1 MAYPSKDF
9 LEEVKRYDILFEDFH
24 KTARDGILRIFGVV
38 EKFAAVLEKNFPNSD
53 KDVIRKFAKSR
64 TIARVNA
71 IARKLANDR
80 LESLRAKRKKIE
92 FAHSCKPSS
101 KEVEKK
107 KAEVEKNK
115 ALAKK
120 ILNKAKKAL
129 TKKSSVKK
137 SPAEKTLAKKAPVK
151 NAPIKKAPVK
161 KTPVKKAPV
170 KKAPIQKAPIRKAPT
185 IRKAPIKKTKNKNPI
200 KKAPDKTVPD
210 KKSALNEVND

>member
-9 LEEVKRYDILFEDFH
+9 LEEVKQYDILFEEFH
-24 KTARDGILRIFGVV
+24 KTAPDGILRIFGVV

-101 KEVEKK
+101 IQVEKK
-107 KAEVEKNK
+107 KA
-115 ALAKK
+115 AAKR
-120 ILNKAKKAL
+120 LLTKAKKSL
-129 TKKSSVKK
+129 TKKSSAKK
-137 SPAEKTLAKKAPVK
+137 SPAEKA
-151 NAPIKKAPVK
+151 
-161 KTPVKKAPV
+161 PVKKAPV
-170 KKAPIQKAPIRKAPT
+170 KKAPVKKAPVKTAPVKTAPIQKAPIRKAPRL
-185 IRKAPIKKTKNKNPI
+185 RKPPI
-200 KKAPDKTVPD
+200 KKAKVKNPINKAPDKESP
-210 KKSALNEVND
+210 LNEVND

>member
-9 LEEVKRYDILFEDFH
+9 LEEVKQYDILFEEFH
-24 KTARDGILRIFGVV
+24 KSAPDGILRIFGVV

-101 KEVEKK
+101 IEVEKK
-107 KAEVEKNK
+107 KA
-115 ALAKK
+115 AAKK
-120 ILNKAKKAL
+120 LLNKAKKSL
-129 TKKSSVKK
+129 TKKSSAKK
-137 SPAEKTLAKKAPVK
+137 SPAEKA
-151 NAPIKKAPVK
+151 
-161 KTPVKKAPV
+161 PVKKAPV
-170 KKAPIQKAPIRKAPT
+170 KKAPVKKAPVKTAPVKTAPIQKAPIRKAPR
-185 IRKAPIKKTKNKNPI
+185 IRKPPI
-200 KKAPDKTVPD
+200 KKAKVKNPINKAPD
-210 KKSALNEVND
+210 KKSPLNEVND

>member
-9 LEEVKRYDILFEDFH
+9 LEEVKQYDILFEEFH
-24 KTARDGILRIFGVV
+24 KTAPDGILRIFGVV

-101 KEVEKK
+101 IEVEKK
-107 KAEVEKNK
+107 KA
-115 ALAKK
+115 AAKR
-120 ILNKAKKAL
+120 LLTKAKKSL
-129 TKKSSVKK
+129 TKKSSAKK
-137 SPAEKTLAKKAPVK
+137 SPAEKA
-151 NAPIKKAPVK
+151 
-161 KTPVKKAPV
+161 PVKKAPV
-170 KKAPIQKAPIRKAPT
+170 KKAPVKKAPVKKAPVKTAPIQKAPIRKAPR
-185 IRKAPIKKTKNKNPI
+185 IRKPPI
-200 KKAPDKTVPD
+200 KKAKVKNPINKAPD
-210 KKSALNEVND
+210 KKSPLNEVND

>member
-9 LEEVKRYDILFEDFH
+9 LEEVKQYDILFEEFH
-24 KTARDGILRIFGVV
+24 KTAPDGILRIFGVV

-101 KEVEKK
+101 IEVEKK
-107 KAEVEKNK
+107 KA
-115 ALAKK
+115 AAKR
-120 ILNKAKKAL
+120 LLTKAKKSL
-129 TKKSSVKK
+129 TKKSS
-137 SPAEKTLAKKAPVK
+137 AKKA
-151 NAPIKKAPVK
+151 
-161 KTPVKKAPV
+161 PVKKAPV
-170 KKAPIQKAPIRKAPT
+170 KKAPVKKAPVKKAPVKKAPVKTAPVKTAPIQKAPIRKAPR
-185 IRKAPIKKTKNKNPI
+185 IRKPPI
-200 KKAPDKTVPD
+200 KKAKVKNPINKAPD
-210 KKSALNEVND
+210 KKSPLNEVND

>member
-9 LEEVKRYDILFEDFH
+9 LEEVKQYDILFEEFH
-24 KTARDGILRIFGVV
+24 KTAPDGILRIFGVV

-101 KEVEKK
+101 IEVEKK
-107 KAEVEKNK
+107 KA
-115 ALAKK
+115 AAKK
-120 ILNKAKKAL
+120 LLNKAKKAI
-129 TKKSSVKK
+129 S
-137 SPAEKTLAKKAPVK
+137 
-151 NAPIKKAPVK
+151 K
-161 KTPVKKAPV
+161 KTSNT
-170 KKAPIQKAPIRKAPT
+170 R
-185 IRKAPIKKTKNKNPI
+185 
-200 KKAPDKTVPD
+200 
-210 KKSALNEVND
+210 